1 MSFARAEPNYTA
13 ILVIRTCK
21 FYLRCLM
28 HPRFVS
34 YLSNPTATKPEQ
46 RKIEKSYLV
55 FVAIKDISEG
65 VELTIDY
72 HPNLGVPT
80 KGKGKRKRRGSDA
93 CMCDAKFCRGMRP

>member
-1 MSFARAEPNYTA
+1 MTHLR
-13 ILVIRTCK
+13 LVND
-21 FYLRCLM
+21 
-28 HPRFVS
+28 S
-34 YLSNPTATKPEQ
+34 SNLTVTNDWS

-65 VELTIDY
+65 IELTIDY

-93 CMCDAKFCRGMRP
+93 CMCDARFCRGMRP